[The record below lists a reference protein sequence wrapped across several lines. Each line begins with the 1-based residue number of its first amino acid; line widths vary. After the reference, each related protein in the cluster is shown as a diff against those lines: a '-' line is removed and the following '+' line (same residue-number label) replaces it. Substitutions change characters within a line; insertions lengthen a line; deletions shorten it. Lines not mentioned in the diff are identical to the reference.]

1 MAVQKVTLEQQRAA
15 DALLRIKSL
24 QGKDPLLEGKFR
36 SYVKG
41 LPAEILTEGLGQA
54 LATHLAAASGLNNPD
69 AHEALYRA
77 VSDWL
82 CRNDAYA
89 PYPGQANAIEGIT
102 HHDAATY
109 RQAQMEAM
117 SYLVW
122 LKKFA
127 VAFLAELPEDRK

>member
-1 MAVQKVTLEQQRAA
+1 MAAQHITLEQQRAA
-15 DALLRIKSL
+15 NALEQIRAL
-24 QGKDPLLEGKFR
+24 QGRGSAVEGKFR

-54 LATHLAAASGLNNPD
+54 LATHLAAAGGANGPD
-69 AHEALYRA
+69 AHGALYRA

-89 PYPGQANAIEGIT
+89 PYPGQTNVIEGIT
-102 HHDAATY
+102 QHDAVTY

-127 VAFLAELPEDRK
+127 VAFLAESPEDPA

>member
-1 MAVQKVTLEQQRAA
+1 MAAQKVTLEQQRAA
-15 DALLRIKSL
+15 DALLRIKSF
-24 QGKDPLLEGKFR
+24 QGKDPLFEGKFR

-54 LATHLAAASGLNNPD
+54 LATHLAAVDNSNRLD
-69 AHEALYRA
+69 AHEVLYRA

-82 CRNDAYA
+82 CRNDAFA

-127 VAFLAELPEDRK
+127 VAFLAASPEDRE

>member
-1 MAVQKVTLEQQRAA
+1 MAAQTITLEQQRAA
-15 DALLRIKSL
+15 DALGRIKSL
-24 QGKDPLLEGKFR
+24 QKKEPLFQGKFR

-54 LATHLAAASGLNNPD
+54 LATHLAAAGGSNGPD
-69 AHEALYRA
+69 AHGALYRA

-82 CRNDAYA
+82 CRNEAYA
-89 PYPGQANAIEGIT
+89 PYPGQANVIEGIT
-102 HHDAATY
+102 QHDAATY
-109 RQAQMEAM
+109 RRAQWEAM

-127 VAFLAELPEDRK
+127 VAFLAESPEDLS